1 MGNEVNCVARIAGK
15 RQAGKALLETSE
27 LVFRAAQCRLKIPFA
42 AMRSVTAA
50 RGELRIESPEGTT
63 VLEVGELAQKWRQ
76 KILHPKTRIEK
87 LGVQAGT
94 RVALLG
100 EAEPAFIRELRES
113 RADIA
118 SGGAG
123 RDSELTFLFVEN
135 QRGLGKV
142 SKIAPSLKGAAGLWI
157 VYPKGKKEIS
167 EGEVIRAGRSAGF
180 KDIKVVGFSP
190 SHTALKFVIP
200 VGRR

>member
-15 RQAGKALLETSE
+15 RQAGKALLETNE
-27 LVFRAAQCRLKIPFA
+27 LVFRGAQCRVKIRFA
-42 AMRSVTAA
+42 EMRSVTAA
-50 RGELRIESPEGTT
+50 AGELCIESPAGTT

-94 RVALLG
+94 RVALVG
-100 EAEPAFIRELRES
+100 DAEPVFLRELRES
-113 RADIA
+113 RAEI
-118 SGGAG
+118 STGGAG

-135 QRGLGKV
+135 QSGLGKV
-142 SKIAPSLKGAAGLWI
+142 SKIAPRIKGAAGLWI
-157 VYPKGKKEIS
+157 IYPKGKKEIS
-167 EGEVIRAGRSAGF
+167 EGEVIRAGRTAGF

-200 VGRR
+200 VDRR